1 MARRDTSKQAE
12 KSAKQEESEV
22 VEAKSK
28 TESEAVEDKRKT
40 VRKGTSKAKSASK
53 RASGTKSKQ
62 ATSKEA
68 SQVDR
73 TEEIFEEIKDALTGL
88 NLYNELYDSLIM
100 SCAQMIYLRDEAF
113 RSMQENGVT
122 VEEHTSAGDTRLKI
136 NPAFNA
142 YRDTTKELRGALND
156 LAMNVRAAMAP
167 TEDQLD
173 RLTDTLDNI
182 GR

>member
-1 MARRDTSKQAE
+1 MARRTTSKKTQA
-12 KSAKQEESEV
+12 
-22 VEAKSK
+22 
-28 TESEAVEDKRKT
+28 R
-40 VRKGTSKAKSASK
+40 
-53 RASGTKSKQ
+53 
-62 ATSKEA
+62 SKEA
-68 SQVDR
+68 PQVDKV
-73 TEEIFEEIKDALTGL
+73 EEIFQKIKKALTEL
-88 NLYNELYDSLIM
+88 KLYSELYDSLIM

-113 RSMQENGVT
+113 KSMQECGVT

-173 RLTDTLDNI
+173 RLTANLDSI
-182 GR
+182 TQGR

>member
-1 MARRDTSKQAE
+1 MARRT
-12 KSAKQEESEV
+12 
-22 VEAKSK
+22 
-28 TESEAVEDKRKT
+28 
-40 VRKGTSKAKSASK
+40 TSKATPAKS
-53 RASGTKSKQ
+53 RQ

-68 SQVDR
+68 PQVDK
-73 TEEIFEEIKDALTGL
+73 TEEIFQKIKEALTDL
-88 NLYNELYDSLIM
+88 SLYSELYDSLIM

-113 RSMQENGVT
+113 RSMQECGVT

-156 LAMNVRAAMAP
+156 LAMNVRASMAP

-173 RLTDTLDNI
+173 RLTDKLDNI
-182 GR
+182 TQGQ

>member
-1 MARRDTSKQAE
+1 MARRTNSKETQ
-12 KSAKQEESEV
+12 
-22 VEAKSK
+22 
-28 TESEAVEDKRKT
+28 TN
-40 VRKGTSKAKSASK
+40 SKARSDSK
-53 RASGTKSKQ
+53 RASSAKSRQ
-62 ATSKEA
+62 AKSEEA
-68 SQVDR
+68 PQED
-73 TEEIFEEIKDALTGL
+73 TAKKKFEEIKEVLTDL
-88 NLYNELYDSLIM
+88 KLYSELYDSLIM

-156 LAMNVRAAMAP
+156 LAMNVRASMAP

-173 RLTDTLDNI
+173 RLTDKLDNI
-182 GR
+182 SQGR

>member
-1 MARRDTSKQAE
+1 MTRRTTSKEAQA
-12 KSAKQEESEV
+12 
-22 VEAKSK
+22 
-28 TESEAVEDKRKT
+28 
-40 VRKGTSKAKSASK
+40 TSKARSASK
-53 RASGTKSKQ
+53 RASSAKSRQ
-62 ATSKEA
+62 AKS
-68 SQVDR
+68 
-73 TEEIFEEIKDALTGL
+73 EETPQEDTAKKKFEEIKEVLTDL
-88 NLYNELYDSLIM
+88 KLYSELYDSLIM

-156 LAMNVRAAMAP
+156 LAMNVRASMAP

-173 RLTDTLDNI
+173 RLTDKLDNI
-182 GR
+182 SQGR

>member
-12 KSAKQEESEV
+12 KSAKQEESE
-22 VEAKSK
+22 
-28 TESEAVEDKRKT
+28 AVEDKRKT
-40 VRKGTSKAKSASK
+40 VRKGTSKASSK
-53 RASGTKSKQ
+53 GVQAKSKQ
-62 ATSKEA
+62 ATSKEVV
-68 SQVDR
+68 QVDK
-73 TEEIFEEIKDALTGL
+73 TKEIFEDIKQALKEL
-88 NLYNELYDSLIM
+88 KLYSELYDSLIM

-113 RSMQENGVT
+113 RSMQECGVT

-156 LAMNVRAAMAP
+156 LAMNVRASMAP

-173 RLTDTLDNI
+173 RLTDKLDNI
-182 GR
+182 SQGR

>member
-1 MARRDTSKQAE
+1 MARRTNSKETQA
-12 KSAKQEESEV
+12 KRKASSAKRAEAPQEDT
-22 VEAKSK
+22 AKK
-28 TESEAVEDKRKT
+28 K
-40 VRKGTSKAKSASK
+40 
-53 RASGTKSKQ
+53 
-62 ATSKEA
+62 
-68 SQVDR
+68 
-73 TEEIFEEIKDALTGL
+73 FEEIKEVLTDL
-88 NLYNELYDSLIM
+88 KLYSELYDSLIM

-113 RSMQENGVT
+113 RSMQECGVT

-156 LAMNVRAAMAP
+156 LAMNVRASMAP

-182 GR
+182 TQGR

>member
-1 MARRDTSKQAE
+1 MARRTNSKE
-12 KSAKQEESEV
+12 
-22 VEAKSK
+22 
-28 TESEAVEDKRKT
+28 T
-40 VRKGTSKAKSASK
+40 
-53 RASGTKSKQ
+53 Q

-68 SQVDR
+68 QAKRKASSAKSAGAPQEDKAKKK
-73 TEEIFEEIKDALTGL
+73 FEEIKEVLTDL
-88 NLYNELYDSLIM
+88 KLYSELYDSLIM

-113 RSMQENGVT
+113 LSMQECGVT

-156 LAMNVRAAMAP
+156 LAMNVRASMAP

-173 RLTDTLDNI
+173 RLTDKLDNI
-182 GR
+182 TQRQCR

>member
-1 MARRDTSKQAE
+1 MARRTNSKETQTNSKQAQ
-12 KSAKQEESEV
+12 A
-22 VEAKSK
+22 
-28 TESEAVEDKRKT
+28 TN
-40 VRKGTSKAKSASK
+40 KARSASK
-53 RASGTKSKQ
+53 RASSAKSRQ
-62 ATSKEA
+62 ATS
-68 SQVDR
+68 
-73 TEEIFEEIKDALTGL
+73 EEIPQEDKAKKKFEEIKKALTDL
-88 NLYNELYDSLIM
+88 SLYSELYDSLIM

-113 RSMQENGVT
+113 SSMQERGVT

-156 LAMNVRAAMAP
+156 LAMNVRASMAP

-182 GR
+182 TQ

>member
-1 MARRDTSKQAE
+1 MARRT
-12 KSAKQEESEV
+12 
-22 VEAKSK
+22 
-28 TESEAVEDKRKT
+28 
-40 VRKGTSKAKSASK
+40 TSKATPAKS
-53 RASGTKSKQ
+53 RR

-68 SQVDR
+68 PQVDKAKKK
-73 TEEIFEEIKDALTGL
+73 FEEIKEVLTDL
-88 NLYNELYDSLIM
+88 KLYSELYDSLIM

-113 RSMQENGVT
+113 RSMQECGVT

-156 LAMNVRAAMAP
+156 LAMNVRASMAP

-173 RLTDTLDNI
+173 RLTDKLDNI
-182 GR
+182 TQ

>member
-1 MARRDTSKQAE
+1 MARRT
-12 KSAKQEESEV
+12 
-22 VEAKSK
+22 
-28 TESEAVEDKRKT
+28 
-40 VRKGTSKAKSASK
+40 TSKATPAKS
-53 RASGTKSKQ
+53 RQ

-68 SQVDR
+68 PQVDK
-73 TEEIFEEIKDALTGL
+73 TEEIFQKIKEALTDL
-88 NLYNELYDSLIM
+88 SLYSELYDSLIM

-113 RSMQENGVT
+113 KSMKECGVT

-156 LAMNVRAAMAP
+156 LAMNVRASMAP

-182 GR
+182 TQGQ